1 MNCKTL
7 VVSLVVFCIGLSA
20 AATQKGN
27 MNLVFG
33 VPFKP
38 VYVHDELT
46 GIYGWG
52 FWDYKRV
59 AYERD
64 SKNRGPL
71 LDGRDIFKIDCKDGA
86 SFLN

>member
-1 MNCKTL
+1 MIRRTL
-7 VVSLVVFCIGLSA
+7 TAVLGGLALSLFA
-20 AATQKGN
+20 AKSTQNN

-38 VYVHDELT
+38 IYVHDELT

-52 FWDYKRV
+52 FWDFKRG
-59 AYERD
+59 AYQRD

-71 LDGRDIFKIDCKDGA
+71 LDGRDIFKLECCANFD
-86 SFLN
+86 S

>member
-1 MNCKTL
+1 MVCTMNCKTL
-7 VVSLVVFCIGLSA
+7 AAALAILCAGLSGSA
-20 AATQKGN
+20 SQKGN

-52 FWDYKRV
+52 FWDYKQS
-59 AYERD
+59 AYQRD
-64 SKNRGPL
+64 PRNRGL
-71 LDGRDIFKIDCKDGA
+71 SDVFRQ
-86 SFLN
+86 